1 MQITRTTALTVG
13 SLVLAAPLLAG
24 CGEEYAT
31 DYIYTPAA
39 GVNDRDGDVDV
50 LNAAIVSTD
59 GDTGTFIA
67 SLSNNSREDD
77 AALEDI
83 TGVNPEN
90 GSTLTFEIPGDV
102 ELLPQG
108 FVNLAYGIEGAAPG
122 PGTVE
127 AETVE
132 ASRIGVSGD
141 FALGDFV
148 EVTLTFADGT
158 TKEMEIPVLPNNDE
172 YAGIDGEELTP
183 VEFPDQEDAD
193 LELPED
199 EAGE

>member
-1 MQITRTTALTVG
+1 MQITRTMALTVG

-31 DYIYTPAA
+31 DYLYTPAA

-59 GDTGTFIA
+59 GGSGTFIA
-67 SLSNNSREDD
+67 SISNGSRDTEV
-77 AALEDI
+77 ALEDV
-83 TGVNPEN
+83 TGTNPET
-90 GSTLTFEIPGDV
+90 GSALTFELPGSV

-108 FVNLAYGIEGAAPG
+108 FVNLAYGVEGAAPG
-122 PGTVE
+122 AGTVE

-132 ASRIGVSGD
+132 ESRISVAGD
-141 FALGDFV
+141 FSLGDFV

-183 VEFPDQEDAD
+183 VEFPDQDESE
-193 LELPED
+193 LERPED
-199 EAGE
+199 EAGD